1 MARRTATHRTRKHSR
16 KHSRRC
22 IFRYTRKQHR
32 KYQRKQRGGVS
43 EDIPTLKTV
52 AGTPLATD
60 AIAVV
65 TGKPP
70 MSVEQYLKE
79 ARNGELAEDDY

>member
-1 MARRTATHRTRKHSR
+1 MARRTVTRRTRKHSR

-32 KYQRKQRGGVS
+32 KYQRRQRGGVS
-43 EDIPTLKTV
+43 EDIPTVKTV
-52 AGTPLATD
+52 AGTPLAND

-70 MSVEQYLKE
+70 MSVKE
-79 ARNGELAEDDY
+79 YELLASEGKLAPVT